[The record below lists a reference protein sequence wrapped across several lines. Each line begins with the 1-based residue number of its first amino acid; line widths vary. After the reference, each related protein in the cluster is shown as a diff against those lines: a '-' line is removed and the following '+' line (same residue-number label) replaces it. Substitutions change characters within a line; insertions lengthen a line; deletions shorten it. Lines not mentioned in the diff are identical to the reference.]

1 MKQET
6 GSIYS
11 TPTKSLAKYS
21 SGIGNR
27 SKTMIKPIVTN
38 KTTLAIPSVEVQA
51 ITPHVLEIIQD
62 LRDTANHHAKSKVGC
77 AGLAANQISHLYRIV
92 LVWNKEWIVMIN
104 PRWKVRDGKTGLSHE
119 GCLSR
124 PGVNVKIRRH
134 KRITVW
140 YEDETGAIHQQ
151 KIANWPAR
159 VVQHEVDHLDGI
171 FI

>member
-1 MKQET
+1 
-6 GSIYS
+6 
-11 TPTKSLAKYS
+11 
-21 SGIGNR
+21 
-27 SKTMIKPIVTN
+27 MIKPIITD
-38 KTTLAIPSVEVQA
+38 KTILAIPSKPVET
-51 ITPHVLEIIQD
+51 IDEEVLAIIQD
-62 LRDTANHHAKSKVGC
+62 LQDTAAYHAKTKIGC

-92 LVWNKEWIVMIN
+92 LIWNKEWIVMIN
-104 PRWKVRDGKTGLSHE
+104 PVWKVRDGKTGLSHE

-124 PGVNVKIRRH
+124 PGVNAKIKRH

-140 YEDETGAIHQQ
+140 YEDETGEKHMQ